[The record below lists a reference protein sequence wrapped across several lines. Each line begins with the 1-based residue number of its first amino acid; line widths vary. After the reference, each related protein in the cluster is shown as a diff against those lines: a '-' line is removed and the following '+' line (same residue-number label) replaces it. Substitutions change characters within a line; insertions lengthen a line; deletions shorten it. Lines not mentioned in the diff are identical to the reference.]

1 MDKMI
6 NSPAAHPTGQGTS
19 YLGWPTS
26 SDLRPLHQGCPLL
39 LCLFQVRIIEYSAMM
54 SPLLFMNFCI
64 YHHHQ
69 STMRLSSST
78 AVYDRHHQDQCNGN
92 FNFPQVSQFKFGG
105 QIASWGST
113 QLRLRTKIGSRG
125 PVRSAKIRLR
135 GIFWTF
141 GSCALTSTWFLMS
154 ATKLYALCLNC

>member
-1 MDKMI
+1 MMDTFGGVVEKKRKKYMQ
-6 NSPAAHPTGQGTS
+6 NEKTK
-19 YLGWPTS
+19 
-26 SDLRPLHQGCPLL
+26 
-39 LCLFQVRIIEYSAMM
+39 
-54 SPLLFMNFCI
+54 
-64 YHHHQ
+64 
-69 STMRLSSST
+69 
-78 AVYDRHHQDQCNGN
+78 GN
-92 FNFPQVSQFKFGG
+92 LNFPQVSQFKFGG

-154 ATKLYALCLNC
+154 ATKLNGSQLNC